1 MSAFVDTNVLVYAA
15 DKSGPPPR
23 KTRIAREILLL
34 PAIYLS
40 VQVLNEFTVVARN
53 PKKLDLDPNEERE
66 WIKRLLAYPVR
77 DLNLECCLRAQKVHA
92 RHQISHW
99 DSLIVASAQLAG
111 CDTLY
116 SEDMQDG
123 HDFDGVVVK
132 NPFAGAWSDSA
143 CLIR

>member
-1 MSAFVDTNVLVYAA
+1 MSAFVDTNVVVYAA
-15 DKSGPPPR
+15 DKSGPPPG

-53 PKKLDLDPNEERE
+53 PHKLGLETVEERE
-66 WIKRLLAYPVR
+66 WLQRLLTYPVR
-77 DLNLECCLRAQKVHA
+77 DLTLECFLRAQKVHA

-99 DSLIVASAQLAG
+99 DSLIIASAQLAG

-116 SEDMQDG
+116 SEDLQDD
-123 HDFDGVVVK
+123 HNYEGVTVK
-132 NPFAGAWSDSA
+132 NPFSDT
-143 CLIR
+143 